1 MDVALLE
8 CQLFQDEQSLHVRV
22 VEIFLLSPKFDQG
35 QIFILI
41 CLVDKSGVVVVQ
53 SSFVVALG
61 DRYG

>member
-8 CQLFQDEQSLHVRV
+8 CQLFQDEQSLHVWV